1 LQITITP
8 EQLALMRALVNPIY
22 AAHME
27 AECELPGFTI
37 SISFLGP
44 YGTFAVGSCG
54 NLSVE
59 LGEVAVQP
67 PQSGWGLTDTVE

>member
-1 LQITITP
+1 MQITITP
-8 EQLALMRALVNPIY
+8 EQLALMRAMVNPVY

-27 AECELPGFTI
+27 ADCELPGFTI
-37 SISFLGP
+37 AISFLDP

-54 NLSVE
+54 NSSVE

-67 PQSGWGLTDTVE
+67 LQAGWGLTDQVS